1 MTSSQNPGT
10 ASQHGGI
17 IGWFATNSVA
27 ANLLLVSMI
36 VLGLMSLN
44 TIRKE
49 AFPSM
54 EPNVITVSVNYDSG
68 DAKQAEEG
76 IAIKIEDA
84 LETVPG
90 IKRITSTSNA
100 NGSSVRI
107 EKISDYEL
115 ETLLTDVKT
124 KVDAI
129 YNFPADA
136 ENPVIDK
143 ARMQDHALWVQL
155 YGEADR
161 TTLQELAEKL
171 KTDLLAQSSIRD
183 LEIKGKSEPIISVEV
198 DEGQLQAYGL
208 TLSDVA
214 TAINGES
221 STALTTSLRNGEKV
235 VRLKASEQAYRAA
248 EFARIPLITT
258 LQGTIIT
265 LGDVAEV
272 TEAFE
277 DDPFTLSR
285 YQQTNGMG
293 IEIVM
298 DEYGDVTQIVEQ
310 AKQVVENWHQR
321 GLLPANVELET
332 WYDKSTLI
340 KDRLSLLTS
349 NAVTGIALV
358 FIVLALF
365 LNFRV
370 AFWVAAGLPF
380 VFFGTLFFMGDSFT
394 GLTINEMTTFGF
406 IMALGIVVDDAV
418 VVGES
423 VYTTRGQDGD
433 TVANTIRGT
442 MKVAVPTLFG
452 VLTTVAAFMSLSN
465 VTGDLG
471 QIYAQFG
478 TVVTICLLLSAVESK
493 LILPSHLAHINTHRQ
508 IPQGIKGWWA
518 RIQHGADSG
527 LMWFNRCIYC
537 PVIEKALNFR
547 YAVILAFVALMV
559 LVVGMPMT
567 GSVRVAF
574 FPDIPGDVVTADL
587 SMQNDASFGQTN
599 SNLLM
604 LERAALQAD
613 ENIIAEKT
621 VDSNE
626 VTMTAIKSL
635 QIIAEDDSSGKLQ
648 VELVPNALYTS
659 TEFEQEWERLSGSP
673 EGVKKLKF
681 LSSFEM
687 VDNFKVELK
696 AWDDDTVR
704 KAGLQF
710 KSLLGQTPGVSGIDD
725 NLNPGQPQIRFEL
738 TEQGRTLGMDTATLS
753 RQVLQSFG
761 GEIVQRYQRNKDEV
775 KVRVRYPEKKR
786 QNMADIMQSRVR
798 TPDGTVVPLST
809 VANVV
814 SEYQQDEITR
824 IDSLRAIYITAAV
837 DKNIV
842 APNELVASLQQ
853 NVVLELLRQY
863 PDLSVHFAGEAEQQ
877 QEAMSSMGNMFIVAL
892 LAIYVLLAVPLK
904 SYVQPLLIMTAIPFG
919 IVGAIL
925 GHWWNDLTISILSLN
940 GILALSGVVVNDS
953 LLLVSRF
960 NELREDESMPVKQA
974 IIDACSGRLRAV
986 LLTSVTT
993 FAGLAPLLGETS
1005 MQAQFLI
1012 PAAASLGYGI
1022 LFATLITLIL
1032 IPALLLIQCEIKS
1045 LLAKLVSMVSSENK
1059 VAESC

>member
-214 TAINGES
+214 TAINVES

-298 DEYGDVTQIVEQ
+298 DEYGDVTKIVEQ

-423 VYTTRGQDGD
+423 VYTTRRQDGD

-478 TVVTICLLLSAVESK
+478 TVVTICLLLSVVESK

-604 LERAALQAD
+604 LELAALQAD
-613 ENIIAEKT
+613 KNLIAEKT

-648 VELVPNALYTS
+648 VELVSNALYTS

-842 APNELVASLQQ
+842 APNELVASLQLD
-853 NVVLELLRQY
+853 VVPELLRQY